1 MVPMTDLFVGDGGGI
16 SISPA
21 PVAPVA
27 VAFLTAAAVLPSL
40 DTEMPLNLRVVLVV
54 TAPLT
59 VPVPA
64 PVAVAAFLPLTDPPA
79 ELAVVDVEAVCFR
92 GDAPG
97 RVDRAFSARLLKM
110 LDAPCCFT
118 GDGVPATLLAPGRAT
133 SGLPPGVVRGRER
146 TLGEAGERIL
156 GAFAGSASELG

>member
-1 MVPMTDLFVGDGGGI
+1 MTDLFVGDGGGI

-59 VPVPA
+59 VPA

-97 RVDRAFSARLLKM
+97 RVNRAFSARLLKM

>member
-59 VPVPA
+59 VPA

-97 RVDRAFSARLLKM
+97 RVNRAFSARLLKM